1 MARSNYKTATFTL
14 PNGKRKYV
22 TARTQEELEEKIFN
36 LWQHRTN
43 GKIHRIAVVAER
55 TLWITS
61 ELLFAKAH

>member
-1 MARSNYKTATFTL
+1 M
-14 PNGKRKYV
+14 PIKYPTEFKV
-22 TARTQEELEEKIFN
+22 KAIRRYEKGESIKELCKE
-36 LWQHRTN
+36 LRQHRTN